1 MVITLDITNA
11 DERPTLT
18 VTQANSR
25 FSETSD
31 DGGWFTVATFSFTD
45 PDTNPQPTWN
55 QNSLAPTINGGAQ
68 VQVNGNNIQVRGID
82 VAANARNQ
90 QFTITLNPST
100 SGAGPELSRTIT
112 FGVDGVPN
120 PVQVKNVRVGSA
132 NQKTVMQLITEH
144 SLFKAGE
151 TGFEIAGYRFVS
163 VNLNNGSD
171 SAIKWDTNSAGHV
184 VALYDGETVGISLR
198 LERTVDGKKEIAWT
212 DSLIMGHTS
221 GRDASHGSYRNVN
234 ILENEPTAS
243 LAASEGQILNG
254 NGTNTLI
261 LNGDTGSSY
270 RVVGNAQ
277 GTPDTT
283 VTVESSSSGQ
293 TGEVGHRGPEEY
305 YDTPDESPD
314 RDSLI
319 GNGDGANAG
328 QNTLKGE
335 TDVRDLFMVDTVASN
350 KDGADVITNFV
361 QDEDMLRLI
370 HTRLEEVVGDT
381 AKKDLVIYET
391 QDDANS
397 VLAVLQD
404 VGADFVLTN
413 DDVWENATIEIL

>member
-1 MVITLDITNA
+1 
-11 DERPTLT
+11 
-18 VTQANSR
+18 
-25 FSETSD
+25 
-31 DGGWFTVATFSFTD
+31 
-45 PDTNPQPTWN
+45 
-55 QNSLAPTINGGAQ
+55 
-68 VQVNGNNIQVRGID
+68 VRGID

-132 NQKTVMQLITEH
+132 NKKTVMQLITEH

-234 ILENEPTAS
+234 ILKNEPEAS
-243 LAASEGQILNG
+243 LAASVGQILNGNG

-270 RVVGNAQ
+270 RVVDNAQ

-293 TGEVGHRGPEEY
+293 TGETGHRGPEEY
-305 YDTPDESPD
+305 YDTPDDSPN

-328 QNTLKGE
+328 QNTLEG
-335 TDVRDLFMVDTVASN
+335 TDDRDLFMVDTVASN

-361 QDEDMLRLI
+361 QGEDMLRLVHDDAAVNSTSKTI

-413 DDVWENATIEIL
+413 DDVWENATIEIQIL